1 MSVSEAFSVAFFTL
15 IKLCYTK
22 TLEWSSL
29 VPGPGVK
36 SSSEITNPTLFA
48 IILGA
53 HPGSSGQGK
62 SSQSSSLC
70 FLSMHIFHFTNSTA
84 CLCEWITRPAP
95 GKWWALLCGFVV
107 PRNDWRQ
114 PLKGESYRGLY
125 WPANAKKHPRSLWGE
140 RPEMG
145 KACAPNFPSSVT
157 FSWSLGPFRNCMG
170 NQNY

>member
-1 MSVSEAFSVAFFTL
+1 MFMSDAFSVPFHTL

-29 VPGPGVK
+29 VPELNLLRR
-36 SSSEITNPTLFA
+36 SRIRHCLA

-53 HPGSSGQGK
+53 HLGSSGQGK

-70 FLSMHIFHFTNSTA
+70 FLSMHVFHFTNSTA
-84 CLCEWITRPAP
+84 CLCEWMTRPAP
-95 GKWWALLCGFVV
+95 SKWWALLCGFVV

-114 PLKGESYRGLY
+114 PPKGKSCRGLY
-125 WPANAKKHPRSLWGE
+125 RSANAKKHPRSLWGE

-145 KACAPNFPSSVT
+145 KACAPNFPSLVT
-157 FSWSLGPFRNCMG
+157 FSWSLGPLCNCVG